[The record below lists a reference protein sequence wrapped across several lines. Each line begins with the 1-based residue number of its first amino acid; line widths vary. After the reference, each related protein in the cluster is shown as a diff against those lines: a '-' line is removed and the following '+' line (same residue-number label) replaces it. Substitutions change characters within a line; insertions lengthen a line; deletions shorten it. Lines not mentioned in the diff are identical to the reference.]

1 MNLANTVVLYDMFR
15 VVTRL
20 VSKIT
25 SFRIVVYE
33 SFLLRLSF
41 LRTQT
46 LLMIFKET
54 LMVSGIDGTY

>member
-33 SFLLRLSF
+33 SFLLRLSL